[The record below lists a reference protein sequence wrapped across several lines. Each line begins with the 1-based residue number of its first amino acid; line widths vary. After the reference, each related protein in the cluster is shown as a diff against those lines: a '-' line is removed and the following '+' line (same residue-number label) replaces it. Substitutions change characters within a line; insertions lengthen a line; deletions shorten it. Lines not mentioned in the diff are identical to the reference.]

1 MKRFF
6 SLVLAA
12 LLLAGCSAAPSGDS
26 ARSVPASTET
36 STAQTPERTEASPTS
51 TADLR
56 PLRQGDAKQYYMT
69 EMLGGDLIRYW
80 VADLETH
87 QTSIPCSAEGCPHD
101 TESCPA
107 VFRRGAC
114 DGVYVLDD
122 ETLVAFTN
130 NHFPETQDSNV
141 ILLDRNCQNRR
152 VVATVTDATFDALG
166 FDNSTAPYTDGT
178 YLYCLGYHGGYG
190 GQTALFRID
199 PSTGEAV
206 DLLENVEV
214 PIDLLL
220 GAVGSKFVLIQF
232 EQDVPPDNEEGY
244 SSAIPRR
251 IVHWLFDP
259 ATATLQQLAAYD
271 TEEGI
276 LDSHTAQILDGT
288 YYQVDWAAGT
298 ACTLDPETGKTHPF
312 AENIPTEYQDGHH
325 WVLDK
330 VKDWLVFDFPLVMI
344 NTQTGEVRERPA
356 LPENYWN
363 GSGHQ
368 PRIYLNLGDTLL
380 VDCRYEPYTRV
391 DVGPDGTPATVD
403 TNRGFLGLISSDDF
417 LNGTPNYTEVWEF
430 IG

>member
-232 EQDVPPDNEEGY
+232 EQESPADSEEGY

-259 ATATLQQLAAYD
+259 ATATLQQPAAYD

-288 YYQVDWAAGT
+288 YYQVGWAAGT

-417 LNGTPNYTEVWEF
+417 LNGTPNYTEVGEF